1 MYAKR
6 KSIIRLASLLAPLW
20 IAGAAWTLGTADRA
34 FGQEP
39 EPAQP
44 AATEKAFPEQHLTV
58 HLKGL
63 EDLKLVQGEAQGQT
77 QARWS
82 GRIGNTNLH
91 VHFLFMDAR
100 RFRFNEP
107 KDVIDIAE
115 YNLVPQ
121 DAKDGD
127 PLGQRSFESTEFREG
142 PYGYVPVAWLGHTWD
157 KDETKQTAHRWY
169 LCGLTQSVGYELV
182 ATADPAL
189 VEADRE
195 AIETWL
201 WKAVQYDGP
210 QRVAEWTDEEIDDR
224 WQRDTPDDVFE
235 KGTFVKL
242 RTKYYV
248 IMTNVGKSTTRAF
261 GEKLDENYEKIRAI
275 YPFDD
280 MPAQRLLPI
289 FYFVQKDQYHDWC
302 EKVIGNRMSTSG
314 GVATRDVYSTYHQS
328 VNAPVHIHEATHQI
342 FRNRLF
348 LSGGGSWFQEGVA
361 EYMSALPG
369 DLNVMKSL
377 IAREAYKPFDSFF
390 RTRSLL
396 GDADP
401 NRKSGG
407 SDAGDSY
414 MQAAALIEFVRHSK
428 FGSEKFLDFVHA
440 IGSVPRNDMKAI
452 EAALQRV
459 YGVDIAGFEEE
470 FRNYWKK
477 RKKRKKVKTPKRKKA
492 K

>member
-1 MYAKR
+1 MHANR
-6 KSIIRLASLLAPLW
+6 TSHTRFAPFLALAALWLLASPRP
-20 IAGAAWTLGTADRA
+20 AWA
-34 FGQEP
+34 QEP
-39 EPAQP
+39 TPPQP
-44 AATEKAFPEQHLTV
+44 AATERAFPEQHLSV
-58 HLKGL
+58 HLDGL
-63 EDLKLVQGEAQGQT
+63 QDLQLVQAEPQGQT
-77 QARWS
+77 QARWT
-82 GRIGNTNLH
+82 GRVGKTNLH
-91 VHFLFMDAR
+91 VRFLFMDSQ
-100 RFRFNEP
+100 RFRFHEP
-107 KDVIDIAE
+107 KDVIDVAE

-127 PLGQRSFESTEFREG
+127 DLGQRSFESTEFREG
-142 PYGYVPVAWLGHTWD
+142 PYGYVPVAWLGRTWN
-157 KDETKQTAHRWY
+157 KDGTKRVQHRWY
-169 LCGLTQSVGYELV
+169 LCGLTQTVGYELV
-182 ATADPAL
+182 VTADPAL
-189 VEADRE
+189 VESDLK
-195 AIETWL
+195 AIESWL
-201 WKAVQYDGP
+201 WKAVRYDGP
-210 QRVAEWTDEEIDDR
+210 VRVAEWTDEEIDER
-224 WQRDTPDDVFE
+224 WQRDTPDKVFD

-289 FYFVQKDQYHDWC
+289 FYFVQKPQYHDWC
-302 EKVIGNRMSTSG
+302 EKVIGNRMSTSA
-314 GVATRDVYSTYHQS
+314 GVATRDVYATYHQS

-348 LSGGGSWFQEGVA
+348 LPGGGSWFQEGVA

-377 IAREAYKPFDSFF
+377 IARDAYKHFDTFF

-459 YGVDIAGFEEE
+459 YGVDVAGFEEE
-470 FRNYWKK
+470 FKKYWKK
-477 RKKRKKVKTPKRKKA
+477 RKKRKKVKTPKRKKT
-492 K
+492 KK